1 MSVREAVRPKATVPE
16 QFALEALMAE
26 PETSV
31 SDAPRYVINGVGVG
45 ILTFLLSPKLPKK

>member
-1 MSVREAVRPKATVPE
+1 MSVREAVRPKATVAE

-31 SDAPRYVINGVGVG
+31 SDAPQYVINGLGG
-45 ILTFLLSPKLPKK
+45 LILLLSPELPKKK